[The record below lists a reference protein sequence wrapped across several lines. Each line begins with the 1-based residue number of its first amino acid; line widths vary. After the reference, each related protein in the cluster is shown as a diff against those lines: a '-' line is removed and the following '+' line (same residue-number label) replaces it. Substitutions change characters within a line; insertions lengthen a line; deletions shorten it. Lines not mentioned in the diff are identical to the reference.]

1 MNDSGRQQGRRV
13 VTADYA
19 WYVLQSFIINNKRK
33 TKHLPALPLLY
44 PSLFVSISLL
54 LPLLHTLLYANRG
67 NQCPNYALYLR
78 FNLYDNVTRCK
89 NFMINKRRSQGQQRK
104 ANTQ

>member
-44 PSLFVSISLL
+44 LSLSLL
-54 LPLLHTLLYANRG
+54 LSYSLSYTRYFMQIEGINAQIMHSI
-67 NQCPNYALYLR
+67 YALIYM
-78 FNLYDNVTRCK
+78 T
-89 NFMINKRRSQGQQRK
+89 M
-104 ANTQ
+104 

>member
-44 PSLFVSISLL
+44 PSLFVSLSLSYSL
-54 LPLLHTLLYANRG
+54 SYTRYFMQIEGINAQIMHSI
-67 NQCPNYALYLR
+67 YALIYM
-78 FNLYDNVTRCK
+78 T
-89 NFMINKRRSQGQQRK
+89 M
-104 ANTQ
+104 